1 MSFLDNLRENL
12 QDTLQDRGRIYS
24 LMAIVVIVAT
34 VVGNLLFVGLKIMP
48 QVQIWQ
54 ERSAQLT
61 SVQQQLAARGSQEVD
76 PESLKEQIAAA
87 QAALND
93 ASTIFLSDTQ
103 AAEVLNRLYQY
114 ASESGVEIISLE
126 AQPGPEERKDTYDV
140 RTFRIEVE
148 GAAPDLI
155 GFVAQIEEAAYD
167 AFIITS
173 VVMAEGEDTHTL
185 TMDIALYTS
194 PYASEEI
201 EPPSPSPSPNVTPTT
216 TSANLVELEE
226 ALAAAWASE
235 EWEQAIDLVKEILII
250 DPSDDDM
257 VDRLYMAY
265 VNHGYHL
272 LEEGDIAGATVQF
285 NNALKITPEGAE
297 ALAGLEQ
304 VAVMLTPSPTT
315 EELLAQQLDE
325 AWAAETWEEVIGLIE
340 QILALNPGDEELTE
354 KLYAAHINYG
364 YKLADEGKL
373 EEAKQEFSHALT
385 IKPDGA
391 EAIAGLQELA
401 GGGEVSPTPTP
412 TPPQSQYTIYV
423 VQRGDNL
430 FRIALRFGTTAE
442 AIKTAN
448 GLTSNI
454 IHTGQQLRIPL
465 Q

>member
-1 MSFLDNLRENL
+1 VSFLDNLRENL

-24 LMAIVVIVAT
+24 LMAIVVIVAA

-54 ERSAQLT
+54 ERSAQLA
-61 SVQQQLAARGSQEVD
+61 SVQQQLAAQGSQEVD

-93 ASTIFLSDTQ
+93 AATIFLSDTQ

-140 RTFRIEVE
+140 RMFRLEVE

-155 GFVAQIEEAAYD
+155 DFVAQIREAAYD

-201 EPPSPSPSPNVTPTT
+201 EPPSPNVTPTT
-216 TSANLVELEE
+216 TSANLAELEE

-265 VNHGYHL
+265 VNYGYHL

-325 AWAAETWEEVIGLIE
+325 AWVAENWEEVIGLIE

-442 AIKTAN
+442 AIKAAN

>member
-1 MSFLDNLRENL
+1 
-12 QDTLQDRGRIYS
+12 
-24 LMAIVVIVAT
+24 
-34 VVGNLLFVGLKIMP
+34 
-48 QVQIWQ
+48 
-54 ERSAQLT
+54 
-61 SVQQQLAARGSQEVD
+61 VQQQLAARGSQEVD

-93 ASTIFLSDTQ
+93 AATIFLSDTQ

-114 ASESGVEIISLE
+114 ASDSGVEIISLE

-140 RTFRIEVE
+140 RTFRMEVK

-155 GFVAQIEEAAYD
+155 DFVAQIEEAAYD

-194 PYASEEI
+194 PYASEQI
-201 EPPSPSPSPNVTPTT
+201 ELPSPSPNATPTT
-216 TSANLVELEE
+216 TSSNLAELEE

-265 VNHGYHL
+265 VNYGYHL
-272 LEEGDIAGATVQF
+272 LEKGDIAGATVQF
-285 NNALKITPEGAE
+285 NNALEITPEGAE

-325 AWAAETWEEVIGLIE
+325 AWAAENWEEVIGLIE
-340 QILALNPGDEELTE
+340 QILAFNPGDEELTE

-385 IKPDGA
+385 IKPDGT

-401 GGGEVSPTPTP
+401 GGGEVSPTPISTP

-442 AIKTAN
+442 AIKAAN